1 MDEKLN
7 KSEELNHFLNFNNIE
22 WELNLNRVPFW
33 SRQFERMVSLVKNAL
48 YKTIWKAKLSLR
60 ELEEVL
66 LDT

>member
-7 KSEELNHFLNFNNIE
+7 KSEELNHFFNFNNIE
-22 WELNLNRVPFW
+22 WEFNLRRVPFW
-33 SRQFERMVSLVKNAL
+33 SGQFERMVSLVKNAL
-48 YKTIWKAKLSLR
+48 YKTIWKATLSWR